1 MKKMK
6 PTIPTGAKINVDR
19 SGPTPQV
26 WIEVA
31 PGLSFG
37 ARVMPGRWA
46 RWWMG
51 KLLDWRFHT
60 KRPG

>member
-1 MKKMK
+1 MK
-6 PTIPTGAKINVDR
+6 PKPFGVPRGARVDINKQAPPSVA
-19 SGPTPQV
+19 

-37 ARVMPGRWA
+37 ARALPGRWA

-51 KLLDWRFHT
+51 KLLGWQFHT

>member
-1 MKKMK
+1 M
-6 PTIPTGAKINVDR
+6 GAKVDINKQAPPSV
-19 SGPTPQV
+19 V

-37 ARVMPGRWA
+37 ARALPGRWA

-51 KLLDWRFHT
+51 KLLDWHFHT